1 MLSSMFTPKKYME
14 TNKKRK
20 PYQSFPPTTKNIVK
34 SKDKIKTVL
43 LSNNI
48 NNNNDNTVI
57 IMRMMKINS
66 KTVP

>member
-20 PYQSFPPTTKNIVK
+20 PYQSFPSTTKNIVK